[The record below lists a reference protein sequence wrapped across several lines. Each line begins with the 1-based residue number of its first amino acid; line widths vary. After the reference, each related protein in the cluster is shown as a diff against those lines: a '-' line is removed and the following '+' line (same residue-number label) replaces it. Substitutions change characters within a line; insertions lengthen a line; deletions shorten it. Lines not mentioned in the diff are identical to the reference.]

1 MSDVGE
7 ERTPETQPAFSGRPP
22 RPPKITARDLEDQ
35 PDDPGKTVY
44 LPDPVVVKDLASAL
58 VMKPF
63 KIVADLIAMG
73 QFRHADETVAFET
86 AWIIA
91 RKHGYWAERI
101 S

>member
-1 MSDVGE
+1 MNEPVE

-22 RPPKITARDLEDQ
+22 RPPKITARGLEDQ
-35 PDDPGKTVY
+35 PDDPGRTVY
-44 LPDPVVVKDLASAL
+44 LPDPVVVKDLAIAL
-58 VMKPF
+58 EMKPF

-73 QFRHADETVAFET
+73 QFRHADETVDFET

-101 S
+101 G